1 MASSASEDKFVIL
14 SAVVAARSE
23 EGSSE
28 TSPDLLKEHSWHRDS
43 SESESQAHAL
53 SQLDS
58 PAVMPPPGLAILPQA
73 RRADSFKDIP
83 VTQSWR
89 LNTALKYIRDTHEDP
104 PGYPRVPFVDITH
117 KDPLPI
123 GVLLRTTGMG
133 YAFQENATQPWS
145 WRQMVAGWGEEA
157 REKICGCGVEAICC
171 MPLRGS
177 FDKKRNHAAKT
188 LRKPY
193 DATTCSDCRTA
204 GVFSLPT
211 HIRGSGCAIRGCGL
225 LRALLM

>member
-1 MASSASEDKFVIL
+1 MASEASEDQVVLL
-14 SAVVAARSE
+14 SAAVAARSE
-23 EGSSE
+23 EGSPE
-28 TSPDLLKEHSWHRDS
+28 TSPDLLTEDSCHWDS
-43 SESESQAHAL
+43 SESESQADDL
-53 SQLDS
+53 SQLDFS
-58 PAVMPPPGLAILPQA
+58 AVTPPPGLTLLPQPM
-73 RRADSFKDIP
+73 RADSFEDMVI
-83 VTQSWR
+83 TQSWK
-89 LNTALKYIRDTHEDP
+89 LSNTALKYIRDTHENP

-177 FDKKRNHAAKT
+177 FDKKRIHAAKT
-188 LRKPY
+188 LQKPY
-193 DATTCSDCRTA
+193 DPDAP
-204 GVFSLPT
+204 VQ
-211 HIRGSGCAIRGCGL
+211 
-225 LRALLM
+225 